1 MKFIIDAQLPQALAI
16 WLNDH
21 GYNAIHTLELPEANR
36 SDDSEIIIIADRE
49 DRVVVS
55 KDTDFFDDHI
65 LRGKP
70 KRLLII
76 KTGNIKNR
84 DLIHLFDRNFE
95 RIENLF
101 KRYVLIEIN
110 RSELIVHR

>member
-1 MKFIIDAQLPQALAI
+1 MKFVIDAQLPQLLAT

-21 GYNAIHTLELPEANR
+21 GLDAIHTLELPEANR
-36 SDDSEIIIIADRE
+36 SDDSEIMVVADRE
-49 DRVVVS
+49 DRIVVS
-55 KDTDFFDDHI
+55 KDSDFFDDHI

-70 KRLLII
+70 KKLLIV

-84 DLIHLFDRNFE
+84 DLIRLFEKNVDR
-95 RIENLF
+95 IGKLF
-101 KRYVLIEIN
+101 KRYVLIEMN